1 MIDDFFTYDEVKCE
15 LKYVFNESEY
25 SIIIENLVNA
35 MFIPDH
41 KLILITTEK
50 EKNEN
55 IYGYSVFG
63 KNLFKQPAPDHY
75 KLWYIIRGLRIA
87 FMGKD
92 EFAEKSGLSGWWFK
106 LNPINGELTKDC
118 WAY

>member
-1 MIDDFFTYDEVKCE
+1 MIDDFFTYDKVNSE
-15 LKYVFNESEY
+15 LKYVFNDSKY
-25 SIIIENLVNA
+25 SIPIVNLIHA
-35 MFIPDH
+35 IFIPDH

-50 EKNEN
+50 DNNEY

-75 KLWYIIRGLRIA
+75 KLWYLEKDLKIA
-87 FMGKD
+87 FTEKD
-92 EFAEKSGLSGWWFK
+92 EYAEKSGRSGWWFK
-106 LNPINGELTKDC
+106 INPTNGELTKDC